1 MQQENR
7 KGKKARSL
15 KWWGCRS
22 CTLVLHNTTA
32 PNMSRWREYITNTDC
47 VTAWNIEGNHIYI
60 YHIYSIWV
68 YEISLKVSDHQ
79 YLCWLSSLSLSLS
92 LPLSLSTPPL
102 SPHLSHLSPIS
113 LLISPPLLFLSLIC
127 TETGRGLP
135 QRGAGQV
142 CMHLQ
147 PTGRKAG
154 HGEKRL
160 RGVPW
165 HAAHTGSRQLYLRGP
180 AICLLPRGVC
190 YDIG

>member
-92 LPLSLSTPPL
+92 LPLSLSLSLSFSLSLSLTPSFSLSEQDHPKALSDTSLPTEMVDISLSLSL
-102 SPHLSHLSPIS
+102 SPLLSP
-113 LLISPPLLFLSLIC
+113 FLSLSLSLSLC
-127 TETGRGLP
+127 P
-135 QRGAGQV
+135 V
-142 CMHLQ
+142 CHKL
-147 PTGRKAG
+147 
-154 HGEKRL
+154 
-160 RGVPW
+160 
-165 HAAHTGSRQLYLRGP
+165 HT
-180 AICLLPRGVC
+180 LL
-190 YDIG
+190 